1 MKSVSE
7 GYEHTSGNQ
16 VTSRSIYMSIQILF
30 SKSTKAWIKRSLR
43 VITWLGY
50 KRKVI
55 SGTIEIK
62 WPTIREHSIYFAF
75 NR

>member
-1 MKSVSE
+1 MSE

-16 VTSRSIYMSIQILF
+16 VNIQIKLCVHPNIV
-30 SKSTKAWIKRSLR
+30 SKGTKAWIKRSLR

-62 WPTIREHSIYFAF
+62 WPSITEHSFYFAF

>member
-30 SKSTKAWIKRSLR
+30 QKAQKHGSKGL
-43 VITWLGY
+43 
-50 KRKVI
+50 
-55 SGTIEIK
+55 
-62 WPTIREHSIYFAF
+62 
-75 NR
+75 